1 MFGCF
6 CLFPLLLL
14 LCLALLLVWVV
25 LLWFSMLL
33 DLCGLLRV
41 VVGLCALFW
50 YFVYCLLDTSIG
62 VCCGF
67 THLVLLVDLSICW
80 LLFVI

>member
-14 LCLALLLVWVV
+14 LCLALLLVWVM

-33 DLCGLLRV
+33 DLCGLLR

-80 LLFVI
+80 LLFVV